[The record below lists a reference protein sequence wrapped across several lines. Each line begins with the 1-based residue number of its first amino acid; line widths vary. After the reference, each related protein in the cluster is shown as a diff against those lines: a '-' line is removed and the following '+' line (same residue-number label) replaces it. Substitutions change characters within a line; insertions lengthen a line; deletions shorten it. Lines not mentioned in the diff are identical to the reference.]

1 MEYLDICDS
10 EGNLLGN
17 KELKTEVHRLG
28 LWHRSVHVWILNSK
42 EELLIQKRSPIMD
55 NYPNEWDVST
65 AGHVS
70 AGEDFI
76 TSAIRETKE
85 EIGLKISKEDFN
97 LIGTIKQTSSREG
110 YINNEINPIYIVKMD
125 LDPKELVKQKDEV
138 TEVKFIKIN
147 DLKEIIE
154 KKDPTF
160 VQRTEEYKLLF
171 NYLNNLK

>member
-17 KELKTEVHRLG
+17 KELKTEVHKLG

-42 EELLIQKRSPIMD
+42 GELLIQKRSPLMD
-55 NYPNEWDVST
+55 NHPNEWDISA

-70 AGEDFI
+70 TGEDFI

-85 EIGLKISKEDFN
+85 EIGLKLSKEDFI
-97 LIGTIKQTSSREG
+97 LIGTVKETSSKNG

-125 LDPKELVKQKDEV
+125 LDPEELVKQKEEV

-154 KKDPTF
+154 SKDPTF
-160 VQRTEEYKLLF
+160 VQRPNEYKLLF
-171 NYLNNLK
+171 NYLNI